1 MNMKMTMTGRLG
13 ITAVLC
19 GIFFMTACS
28 KSGGSSGGG
37 SGNGTF
43 SVDYNGKTVSGT
55 SSINN
60 AIVVIPADP
69 HAAFDTMGDIFVS
82 MQVPGDTIG
91 FHLPDRTG
99 YTLIGNGSYA
109 TIYGVYTVPGTAF
122 LFGSVAVNVTTLT
135 STRIKGTFSG
145 GLESSLIPG
154 TGTTAQLT
162 NGTFDLPII
171 P

>member
-1 MNMKMTMTGRLG
+1 MTGRFA
-13 ITAVLC
+13 IATLC
-19 GIFFMTACS
+19 GIFLMTACS

-37 SGNGTF
+37 TGNGTF
-43 SVDYNGKTVSGT
+43 SVDYNGKTVSGI
-55 SSINN
+55 SSLN
-60 AIVVIPADP
+60 AATVIIKADP
-69 HAAFDTMGDIFVS
+69 TAAFDTMGDIFVYL
-82 MQVPGDTIG
+82 QVPGDSIG

-99 YTLIGNGSYA
+99 YTLVGNGAYA
-109 TIYGVYTVPGTAF
+109 TIYGVYTIPGTVY

-154 TGTTAQLT
+154 QGTTAQLT
-162 NGTFDLPII
+162 NGSFDLPII